1 MYLSHGL
8 SQRRPKQVVVSVATS
23 GRVQVAL
30 QPVES
35 LGEEGG
41 QVIDLVGQV
50 GGHFRVSAVCR
61 RRAEGII
68 ALHLVRQ
75 R

>member
-1 MYLSHGL
+1 MGL
-8 SQRRPKQVVVSVATS
+8 GLRLEQ
-23 GRVQVAL
+23 
-30 QPVES
+30 
-35 LGEEGG
+35 GG

-68 ALHLVRQ
+68 ALHLVRE